1 MCLWQGYFILVALM
15 ESCVNSGGVSS
26 RVLVSGDSNAINHIM
41 VFPACSYMSR
51 MATIAFKSR
60 TCCLSSDICLGA
72 VHSVTH
78 SACCRHVATG
88 GLVEASAVKLEVGG
102 STWMCRV
109 SEQCRCR
116 PRWCGR
122 CRARQYP
129 WSSGAGM
136 YYFRRHRH
144 KDMMQ

>member
-88 GLVEASAVKLEVGG
+88 GLVEASAVKLEVGA
-102 STWMCRV
+102 
-109 SEQCRCR
+109 
-116 PRWCGR
+116 
-122 CRARQYP
+122 ARGCAEFLN
-129 WSSGAGM
+129 SAGAGPDGVDVVGPGSALGQVVLACTT
-136 YYFRRHRH
+136 FGDIAT
-144 KDMMQ
+144 KT